1 MAEEQFV
8 VQKPQTLGFRSTA
21 IIIEVK
27 KKETTLTIRFKSRI
41 EKTYSMY
48 LSWGFFLI
56 KKVFKHTLVN
66 RQQ

>member
-48 LSWGFFLI
+48 LYFHGFFFFN
-56 KKVFKHTLVN
+56 KKSFQTHFS
-66 RQQ
+66 Q